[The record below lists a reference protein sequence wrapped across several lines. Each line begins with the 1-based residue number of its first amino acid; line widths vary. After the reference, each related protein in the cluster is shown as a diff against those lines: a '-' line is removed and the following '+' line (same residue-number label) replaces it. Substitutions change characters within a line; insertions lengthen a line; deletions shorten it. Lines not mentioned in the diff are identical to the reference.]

1 MFCLG
6 LLDSWT
12 HTRHMVHPYNALG
25 ASHQLEVVGGD
36 HSVTS
41 TTRTPRSEAA
51 TPDPPGIVI
60 RRPTRADA
68 LELARRM
75 FLAGERVDMQ
85 VIAGRLS
92 VSRAT
97 MHRWL
102 GTRERLLG
110 EVLGAIT
117 TEVLDAID
125 ATVDG
130 SGVERFLNVSRPLM
144 ETYTN
149 LEPVRIF
156 VAREPEL
163 ALRVILSERGAVHRS
178 LAEGLRRITAAKR
191 SQAKQQRLEAVLETI
206 IQTSTALVWATIA
219 IGDEPQIDRAM
230 EINRALLAS
239 EQLLPRS
246 APS

>member
-1 MFCLG
+1 
-6 LLDSWT
+6 
-12 HTRHMVHPYNALG
+12 
-25 ASHQLEVVGGD
+25 
-36 HSVTS
+36 
-41 TTRTPRSEAA
+41 
-51 TPDPPGIVI
+51 
-60 RRPTRADA
+60 
-68 LELARRM
+68 
-75 FLAGERVDMQ
+75 
-85 VIAGRLS
+85 
-92 VSRAT
+92 
-97 MHRWL
+97 
-102 GTRERLLG
+102 
-110 EVLGAIT
+110 
-117 TEVLDAID
+117 
-125 ATVDG
+125 
-130 SGVERFLNVSRPLM
+130 M

-163 ALRVILSERGAVHRS
+163 ALRVILGERGAVHKS